1 MVYSIYES
9 LEMVIAF
16 SLVADCG
23 IQVHLYSKAYFGVLL
38 VWIHDS
44 IPLVNT
50 LSLWNNLE
58 TTASPTDIMH
68 YEQDHAAHWTTFDL
82 ASVAC
87 VISRSELPKGS

>member
-1 MVYSIYES
+1 MPALPRSKTFVVTVKPQTKRPYS
-9 LEMVIAF
+9 V
-16 SLVADCG
+16 
-23 IQVHLYSKAYFGVLL
+23 VLL